1 MSLRQQIDESNHEMV
16 NLLTHQIGTVFNPL
30 IQNTNDSYQMLAY
43 QMGRIADFFG
53 TPPQTQPRI
62 NQFVPQMIM
71 PAMSTTLPNPRQTYV
86 APEVAPNQEQ
96 VPVAQEE
103 YQYQN
108 EVNQNPPVVMVRRNQ
123 DADEVVRNVQ
133 NNNFAGHNN
142 LTTSNIVSIEPPPVG
157 DGIGP
162 RN

>member
-43 QMGRIADFFG
+43 QMGRIAEFFG
-53 TPPQTQPRI
+53 TLPQTQPRI

-133 NNNFAGHNN
+133 NNNFTGHNN